1 MFDEQTPVEV
11 FETSQDDFQM
21 HVTKGEIFKALS
33 EFQGKCEHPKKT
45 ATANIQ
51 MKSGGAF
58 KYSYATLDNCINANQ
73 ELLTKC
79 GLSVIQF
86 PITEYG
92 EQLKVGIITVL
103 AHSGGDY
110 MQGRYLIKVEKETA
124 QLLGSAITYLRRYS
138 YCAVLG
144 LAAEDDDDANHAS
157 KPGKD
162 SIRNKPDKKE
172 PTKPEPATKQIHT
185 QKAIED
191 RVKAAGSVEMLTA
204 LWIECTLKQQ
214 QTDKIK
220 GWFSIRKSQLKDENK
235 SQTNFES
242 DLFPD
247 VVKVIK
253 HINEIESEK
262 HLNNWY
268 KKHLEDIQ
276 KLETRDYD
284 LISKTIDNKKQSFNK

>member
-1 MFDEQTPVEV
+1 MINEKLLSIQAELKAPKAQKNTFGNYNYRSCEDILEAVKPLLSKYECTLTISDKMVHFQSSDTQTSEITTDKNGK
-11 FETSQDDFQM
+11 TS
-21 HVTKGEIFKALS
+21 H
-33 EFQGKCEHPKKT
+33 
-45 ATANIQ
+45 
-51 MKSGGAF
+51 
-58 KYSYATLDNCINANQ
+58 Y
-73 ELLTKC
+73 
-79 GLSVIQF
+79 
-86 PITEYG
+86 
-92 EQLKVGIITVL
+92 
-103 AHSGGDY
+103 HSGGDRFY
-110 MQGRYLIKVEKETA
+110 IKSAVRLRHKAETIEVNGYAREEENKKGMDSSQITGAASSYARKYALNGLFLI
-124 QLLGSAITYLRRYS
+124 
-138 YCAVLG
+138 
-144 LAAEDDDDANHAS
+144 DDTKDSDFTNQ
-157 KPGKD
+157 PGKG
-162 SIRNKPDKKE
+162 SSRNTAS
-172 PTKPEPATKQIHT
+172 TKTTTVTTNTAAVEKQIHT

-247 VVKVIK
+247 VIKVIK
-253 HINEIESEK
+253 HINGIESEK

-268 KKHLEDIQ
+268 KKHLADIQ